1 VEAWN
6 ERTKVRWIRLVRS
19 SVSDMVGFCLL
30 RQALSSIQSFR
41 AGRRAQTLAPASKVS
56 HSILHRKMLGSMRGN
71 KFPITTK
78 ATKWERTGS
87 TRPVR
92 YFSIEPHPLIATV
105 SLGVYRQDDLP
116 TMGPPSLQP
125 PNRWT
130 TSPGST
136 GTSTTDA
143 AGVGTSV
150 GTTNTAGRQGPT
162 KTNNPSS
169 DDAMNGLPI
178 EETTNVPPSN
188 YDTKP
193 SHTTAETKVN
203 GSSAFGQQPPGTA
216 ALSGKVND
224 STVAGRSPEPAEEK
238 NDEMQQ
244 SAATDTEVPA
254 VSPDDEAATNTAADD
269 FKYRETFARILGIGA
284 TAAPTDAAVTEDE
297 ELQAIASKL
306 LREDET
312 DDKSSSDG
320 SGKEFK
326 GKQKSQKSR
335 GKEKKNDKKSA
346 ARSTKKRSSTKTEP
360 ERPKRQRKKLSASL
374 DLDDYM
380 DDETFGEI
388 IIKDSRDGGDAVIEP
403 KKKRYSSPAAAPK
416 QVQGQPSPGEEE
428 YVKINDMEEEDII
441 DDSETTASATP
452 AMEMGEFILKSRADV
467 QAAASLVS
475 RSLANGCWPSPYRSM
490 DPQKID
496 SRQPSDYVAH
506 SEHMSMVGVAIET
519 FSNDIIAQ
527 AIVEELYHCPEEKRA
542 ESRAYLATLLNLRE
556 VMILNAATIFG
567 PSALLTGTEADFT
580 VIQQS
585 TEESDDYAQVA
596 TKLTATLLATSVII
610 DGLST
615 LGEETGK
622 EAVAEEITIAFL
634 DMAEKY
640 EYVIGTISW
649 SIIQLVD
656 YIILTLSSPHLA
668 YFWQRWRLGVCR
680 LFATSDG
687 SSGSLL
693 FEPSANA
700 RTGTP
705 GLEG

>member
-1 VEAWN
+1 
-6 ERTKVRWIRLVRS
+6 
-19 SVSDMVGFCLL
+19 
-30 RQALSSIQSFR
+30 
-41 AGRRAQTLAPASKVS
+41 
-56 HSILHRKMLGSMRGN
+56 
-71 KFPITTK
+71 
-78 ATKWERTGS
+78 
-87 TRPVR
+87 
-92 YFSIEPHPLIATV
+92 
-105 SLGVYRQDDLP
+105 
-116 TMGPPSLQP
+116 MGPPSLQP
-125 PNRWT
+125 PNRWIA
-130 TSPGST
+130 SPGT
-136 GTSTTDA
+136 NA

-150 GTTNTAGRQGPT
+150 GTTNTAGRQVGPA
-162 KTNNPSS
+162 KANNPSS
-169 DDAMNGLPI
+169 DDAMNGLSI
-178 EETTNVPPSN
+178 EETTNVPPSK

-193 SHTTAETKVN
+193 SHTTAAETKVN
-203 GSSAFGQQPPGTA
+203 GSSAFGQQPSGAA

-224 STVAGRSPEPAEEK
+224 SAAAGRSPEPAEEK

-244 SAATDTEVPA
+244 SVATDTELPA
-254 VSPDDEAATNTAADD
+254 VTPDDEAATNTAADD
-269 FKYRETFARILGIGA
+269 DFKYRDAFARILGIGD
-284 TAAPTDAAVTEDE
+284 TAAPTDVTVTEDE

-306 LREDET
+306 LREDE

-335 GKEKKNDKKSA
+335 GKEKKNEKKSA

-360 ERPKRQRKKLSASL
+360 ERPKRQRKKLMASL

-416 QVQGQPSPGEEE
+416 QVQGQSSPGEVE
-428 YVKINDMEEEDII
+428 YVDNDDVEEEDII
-441 DDSETTASATP
+441 DDSETTATVTP

-527 AIVEELYHCPEEKRA
+527 AIVEELYHCPGEKRA

-567 PSALLTGTEADFT
+567 PSALLTGTEADFS

-585 TEESDDYAQVA
+585 PEETDDYAQVA

-615 LGEETGK
+615 LGEETSK

-649 SIIQLVD
+649 
-656 YIILTLSSPHLA
+656 
-668 YFWQRWRLGVCR
+668 
-680 LFATSDG
+680 
-687 SSGSLL
+687 
-693 FEPSANA
+693 
-700 RTGTP
+700 
-705 GLEG
+705 